1 MTIAAMILVVA
12 FGSVEP
18 PSSQRTA
25 AALLPDPAR
34 LAAYHELFAR
44 EPHVAGTEGDARA
57 IERLRAAFVEMG
69 DGVKGWSVEVQEFF
83 PLLAHPV
90 RASLEVVES
99 GGAGVDRGAPAAD
112 GASPRVLSLPLRE
125 PPIATDPDTAHP
137 ALDIAWNAWSGS
149 GTVEAGVVYV
159 HFGRREDFERLAA
172 LGIDPRGKIALARY
186 GGNFRGYKAKFA
198 EAAGCVGLVM
208 FTDPADS
215 GSVRGRVWPEG
226 GWANDDYVQRGSV
239 LVQPAVG
246 DPTTPGRASTRD
258 AERVPTESLSLP
270 TIPVQPIGAGAA
282 REIVSRMK
290 GVRAP
295 DDWQGGLGGAYS
307 LEDAGLR
314 LRLSVEQTHEVR
326 RTANVFARLEGAAVP
341 EEIVIVG
348 SHHDAWS
355 MGAADPLAGTIC
367 MLECARNF
375 AALARAGSRPDRT
388 LVFAAWGAEEYGI
401 FGSTEFVEK
410 DAERLAERAVAYINL
425 DMSAMGLKPGGAV
438 SPTLRPSVERA
449 LAAAPGP
456 AAWTARTPADGD
468 AALDA
473 WPKAA
478 DGRPQFGNLG
488 GGSDHVAFWCHAG
501 IPSIALSA
509 GGSEG
514 VSYHS
519 NYDTLAWYRA
529 AVGAD
534 YASAQL
540 VTGMANAIVA
550 ELADSGS
557 THISPVALIDDGL
570 AHAAELRKLARERG
584 LGETGELADTLID
597 TMEWTFRRMR
607 IFAVRAEKR
616 IAESPRAS
624 DAADLWSLRRIWL
637 SESGLVGRPWYRNLI
652 AAPDRDAGYATS
664 SWPLLREAI
673 LDAKPD
679 DPASR
684 EAILIAADAYLEAQ
698 SATYGLIARLI
709 DDDR

>member
-1 MTIAAMILVVA
+1 MTIATCLLLAA
-12 FGSVEP
+12 FGSAEP
-18 PSSQRTA
+18 SDTA
-25 AALLPDPAR
+25 RAASALLPDSAR
-34 LAAYHELFAR
+34 LAAFHELLAR

-57 IERLRAAFVEMG
+57 IERLRAAFAEMG
-69 DGVKGWSVEVQEFF
+69 DGVAGWSVEVEEFF

-90 RASLEVVES
+90 RASLEIVE
-99 GGAGVDRGAPAAD
+99 AAVADD
-112 GASPRVLSLPLRE
+112 GARRVISLPVRE
-125 PPIATDPDTAHP
+125 PPIAGDPDTAHP
-137 ALDIAWNAWSGS
+137 ALDIAWNAWSAS

-172 LGIDPRGKIALARY
+172 LGVDPRGKIALARY

-198 EAAGCVGLVM
+198 EDAGCVGLVM

-226 GWANDDYVQRGSV
+226 GWANDEYVQRGSV

-246 DPTTPGRASTRD
+246 DPTTPGRVSTRD
-258 AERVPTESLSLP
+258 AERVATASLSLP
-270 TIPVQPIGAGAA
+270 KIPVQPVGAGAA
-282 REIVSRMK
+282 REILSRMQ

-295 DDWQGGLGGAYS
+295 EDWQGGLGCGYV
-307 LEDAGLR
+307 LEDAALR
-314 LRLSVEQTHEVR
+314 LRLSVEQTREVR

-375 AALARAGSRPDRT
+375 AARARAGSRPDRT

-410 DAERLAERAVAYINL
+410 DAARLAGRTVAYINL
-425 DMSAMGLKPGGAV
+425 DMSAMGLNPGGAV
-438 SPTLRPSVERA
+438 SPTLRPSVARA
-449 LAAAPGP
+449 LASAPGP
-456 AAWTARTPADGD
+456 AAWVARTPSEGAS
-468 AALDA
+468 ALDA
-473 WPKAA
+473 WPKQE
-478 DGRPQFGNLG
+478 DGSPRFGNLG

-501 IPSIALSA
+501 IPSIVLSA

-529 AVGAD
+529 TVGSD

-550 ELADSGS
+550 ELADSGRL
-557 THISPVALIDDGL
+557 HISPVALIDDGL

-607 IFAVRAEKR
+607 IFALRAEKR
-616 IAESPRAS
+616 VAESPRAS
-624 DAADLWSLRRIWL
+624 DAADLWSIRSIWL
-637 SESGLVGRPWYRNLI
+637 SEAGLTGRPWYRNLI

-698 SATYGLIARLI
+698 SATYGVISRLLDEAR
-709 DDDR
+709 